1 MSRQA
6 TGERARGLFLTFEGP
21 EGAGKSTQ
29 LAALVRHLHGAG
41 YTVTETR
48 EPGGTLL
55 GTQVRRVVL
64 DPEVE
69 MEPLPEFLLY
79 SASRA
84 QLVAE
89 VIRPALARG
98 EVVVCDRYADS
109 TLAYQGYGRGLG
121 LDFLTRVTAEATGG
135 LRPDLTAL
143 LDLDPALGLARAARR
158 GQPDR
163 LERADLAFHT
173 RVREGFLTLAAA
185 EPGRFLVLDA
195 TRPVA
200 ELSADIWEA
209 TQRRLAA
216 PLVPGAR

>member
-1 MSRQA
+1 MTPPA
-6 TGERARGLFLTFEGP
+6 PGLFLTFEGP

-29 LAALVRHLHGAG
+29 LAALVRRLRAAG
-41 YTVTETR
+41 HTVTETR

-55 GTQVRRVVL
+55 GTEVRRVVL
-64 DPEVE
+64 DPALE
-69 MEPLPEFLLY
+69 MGPLPEFLLY

-89 VIRPALARG
+89 VIRPALERG

-109 TLAYQGYGRGLG
+109 TLAYQGYGRGLDLG
-121 LDFLTRVTAEATGG
+121 FLERVTQEATGG
-135 LRPDLTAL
+135 LRPDLTVL

-173 RVREGFLTLAAA
+173 RVRKGFLALAAA
-185 EPGRFLVLDA
+185 EPGRVLVMDA
-195 TRPVA
+195 TRP
-200 ELSADIWEA
+200 ENDLSADIWTA
-209 TQRRLAA
+209 VAAQRRPA
-216 PLVPGAR
+216 PA

>member
-1 MSRQA
+1 MTPPA
-6 TGERARGLFLTFEGP
+6 LGLFLTFEGP

-29 LAALVRHLHGAG
+29 LAALVRRLRAAG
-41 YTVTETR
+41 HTVTETR

-55 GTQVRRVVL
+55 GTEVRRVVL
-64 DPEVE
+64 DPALE
-69 MEPLPEFLLY
+69 MGPLPEFLLY

-89 VIRPALARG
+89 VIRPALERG

-109 TLAYQGYGRGLG
+109 TLAYQGYGRGLDLG
-121 LDFLTRVTAEATGG
+121 FLERVTQEATGG
-135 LRPDLTAL
+135 LRPDLTVL

-173 RVREGFLTLAAA
+173 RVREGFLALAAA
-185 EPGRFLVLDA
+185 EPGRVLVMDA
-195 TRPVA
+195 TRP
-200 ELSADIWEA
+200 ENDLSADIWTA
-209 TQRRLAA
+209 VAARRRPTPA
-216 PLVPGAR
+216 

>member
-1 MSRQA
+1 MS
-6 TGERARGLFLTFEGP
+6 GPARGLFLTFEGP

-29 LAALVRHLHGAG
+29 LAALVRQLHGAG
-41 YTVTETR
+41 RAVTETR
-48 EPGGTLL
+48 EPGGTPL

-64 DPEVE
+64 DPALE
-69 MEPLPEFLLY
+69 MGPLPEFLLY

-109 TLAYQGYGRGLG
+109 TLAYQGYGRGLS
-121 LDFLTRVTAEATGG
+121 LEFLTRVTAEATGG
-135 LRPDLTAL
+135 LRPDLTVL
-143 LDLDPALGLARAARR
+143 LDLDPAQGLARAARR

-173 RVREGFLTLAAA
+173 RVRGGFLALAGA

-195 TRPVA
+195 ARPVA
-200 ELSADIWEA
+200 ELAAEVWAAVAGRLSA
-209 TQRRLAA
+209 
-216 PLVPGAR
+216 PPVAR

>member
-1 MSRQA
+1 MSRPA
-6 TGERARGLFLTFEGP
+6 ADGGTGGLFLTFEGP

-41 YTVTETR
+41 RAVTETR

-64 DPEVE
+64 DPELE
-69 MEPLPEFLLY
+69 MGPLPEFLLY

-84 QLVAE
+84 QLVTE

-98 EVVVCDRYADS
+98 EAVVCDRYADS
-109 TLAYQGYGRGLG
+109 TLAYQGYGRGLD
-121 LDFLTRVTAEATGG
+121 LDFLSRVTAEATGG
-135 LRPDLTAL
+135 LVPDLTVL

-158 GQPDR
+158 GRPDR
-163 LERADLAFHT
+163 LEGADLAFHT
-173 RVREGFLTLAAA
+173 RVRTGFLALATA
-185 EPGRFLVLDA
+185 EPGRFVVLDA

-200 ELSADIWEA
+200 ELSTEIWAAVEA
-209 TQRRLAA
+209 RLPSSRLA
-216 PLVPGAR
+216 

>member
-1 MSRQA
+1 MTPPA
-6 TGERARGLFLTFEGP
+6 PGLFLTFEGP

-29 LAALVRHLHGAG
+29 LAALVRRLRAAG
-41 YTVTETR
+41 HTVTETR

-55 GTQVRRVVL
+55 GTEVRRVVL
-64 DPEVE
+64 DPALE
-69 MEPLPEFLLY
+69 MGPLPEFLLY

-89 VIRPALARG
+89 VIRPALERG

-109 TLAYQGYGRGLG
+109 TLAYQGYGRGLDLG
-121 LDFLTRVTAEATGG
+121 FLERVTQEATGG
-135 LRPDLTAL
+135 LRPDLTVL

-173 RVREGFLTLAAA
+173 RVREGFLALAAA
-185 EPGRFLVLDA
+185 EPGRVLVMDA
-195 TRPVA
+195 TRP
-200 ELSADIWEA
+200 ENDLSADIWTA
-209 TQRRLAA
+209 VAARRPA
-216 PLVPGAR
+216 PA

>member
-1 MSRQA
+1 MSRPA
-6 TGERARGLFLTFEGP
+6 ANRETGGLFLTFEGP

-29 LAALVRHLHGAG
+29 LAALVRHLHAAG
-41 YTVTETR
+41 RAVTETR

-64 DPEVE
+64 DPALE
-69 MEPLPEFLLY
+69 MGPLPEFLLY

-109 TLAYQGYGRGLG
+109 TLAYQGHGRGLD
-121 LDFLTRVTAEATGG
+121 LDFLNRVTQEATGG
-135 LRPDLTAL
+135 LRPDLTVL

-173 RVREGFLTLAAA
+173 RVRGGFLTLAAA
-185 EPGRFLVLDA
+185 EPGRFVVLDA

-200 ELSADIWEA
+200 ELADEIWGA
-209 TQRRLAA
+209 VAARLPA
-216 PLVPGAR
+216 PRPA

>member
-1 MSRQA
+1 MTPPA
-6 TGERARGLFLTFEGP
+6 PGLFLTFEGP

-29 LAALVRHLHGAG
+29 LAALVRRLRAAG
-41 YTVTETR
+41 HTVTETR

-55 GTQVRRVVL
+55 GTEVRRVVL
-64 DPEVE
+64 DPALE
-69 MEPLPEFLLY
+69 MGPLPEFLLY

-89 VIRPALARG
+89 VIRPALERG

-109 TLAYQGYGRGLG
+109 TLAYQGYGRGLDLG
-121 LDFLTRVTAEATGG
+121 FLERVTQEATGG
-135 LRPDLTAL
+135 LRPDLTVL

-173 RVREGFLTLAAA
+173 RVREGFLALAAA
-185 EPGRFLVLDA
+185 EPGRVLVMDA
-195 TRPVA
+195 ARP
-200 ELSADIWEA
+200 ENDLSADIWTA
-209 TQRRLAA
+209 VAARRRPA
-216 PLVPGAR
+216 PA